1 MKQAVVKNTRSS
13 LGSKSNKP
21 FPHKKGFR
29 KILDLRSDTAYLT
42 HTIKVHKNRPVSQNP
57 LERLSDLAFCSKK
70 RFWRTKVDLQPC
82 ILRLKQIYLKVV
94 ALQLSRTLC
103 CICSS
108 VWDVHASELKT
119 KTQLAHH
126 AQQPA
131 ASTKARGKTRVTH
144 TASSCNGRTIKVKKT
159 PVLTNG

>member
-108 VWDVHASELKT
+108 VWDVHASEPRHILH
-119 KTQLAHH
+119 LMHNSL
-126 AQQPA
+126 P
-131 ASTKARGKTRVTH
+131 STSKARGKTRVTH
-144 TASSCNGRTIKVKKT
+144 TASSCHGRTK
-159 PVLTNG
+159 